1 MDALTNFAVLFV
13 LAALRYLPVV
23 VLPGLSPLVWAPTFV
38 RVVVMLAFAWLTVL
52 SLPDVGLASTSTS
65 ASALAWPM
73 GLMLAAA
80 GELLLGS
87 VFGLAFMLPN
97 AAIHSAGW
105 LVDMQ
110 AGLGAATLFNPTNA
124 NAAESL
130 LGHALMLVAT
140 VLFFAL
146 DLHLAL
152 FKGISASLRV
162 LPLGSVG
169 LQVDS
174 TGVLAMLGRSFSL
187 GLLLVAPIVLGL
199 FCVDLGVG
207 YASRSMPQA
216 NVYFLALPLKV
227 AVAMGLM
234 VLTLAHMPMLM
245 GRLFHG
251 ALQQVPASL
260 GAP

>member
-52 SLPDVGLASTSTS
+52 SLPDAGP

-110 AGLGAATLFNPTNA
+110 AGLGAVTLFNPNNA

-227 AVAMGLM
+227 AIAMGLM

-245 GRLFHG
+245 GRIFHG

>member
-1 MDALTNFAVLFV
+1 MEALTNFAVLFA
-13 LAALRYLPVV
+13 LAALRYLPVM
-23 VLPGLSPLVWAPTFV
+23 VLPGFSPLTWAPTFI

-52 SLPDVGLASTSTS
+52 GLPDAGPIS
-65 ASALAWPM
+65 APAWPM
-73 GLMLAAA
+73 ALLLAAA
-80 GELLLGS
+80 GELLVGT

-97 AAIHSAGW
+97 AAVHSAGW

-140 VLFFAL
+140 VLFFTL

-174 TGVLAMLGRSFSL
+174 AGVFAMLGRSFSL

-234 VLTLAHMPMLM
+234 VLTLAYMPMLM